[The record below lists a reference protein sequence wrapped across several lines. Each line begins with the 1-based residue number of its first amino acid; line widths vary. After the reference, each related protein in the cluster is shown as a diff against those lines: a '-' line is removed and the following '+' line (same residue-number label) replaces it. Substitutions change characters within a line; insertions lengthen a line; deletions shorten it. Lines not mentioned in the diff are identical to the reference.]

1 MQLEKPKI
9 NLRDMDFIVC
19 DKCGHNEF
27 KEITYLK
34 RVPKLLTGSPD
45 DTVVPFPTYACL
57 ACGHVNEELNPFHT
71 ESPKLEL

>member
-19 DKCGHNEF
+19 DKCNHNEF

-45 DTVVPFPTYACL
+45 DTVV
-57 ACGHVNEELNPFHT
+57 
-71 ESPKLEL
+71 

>member
-1 MQLEKPKI
+1 MNLEKPKI

-19 DKCGHNEF
+19 DKCEHNEF

-45 DTVVPFPTYACL
+45 DTVDPFPTYDCL
-57 ACGHVNEELNPFHT
+57 ACGNVNDELYPFYL